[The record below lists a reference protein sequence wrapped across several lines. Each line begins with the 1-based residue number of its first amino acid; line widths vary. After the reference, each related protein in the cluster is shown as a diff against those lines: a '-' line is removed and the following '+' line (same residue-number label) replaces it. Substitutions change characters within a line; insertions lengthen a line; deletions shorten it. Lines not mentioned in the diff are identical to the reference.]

1 MIELNKLS
9 QMARKEGVSPEVV
22 VMEAYQMVILNEMS
36 EFGVAK
42 NLVFKGGTA
51 LRLGY
56 QAWRFSEDL
65 DFSVIKKVEFV
76 EFKKMMTKMAKHY
89 VEMEVDEIY
98 NRKNTLFARLVV
110 QAGKRRVGIKV
121 EISKRL
127 KKWESGKDFEYKMLK
142 SSVSLLQPYIKTAT
156 LGRIFSD
163 KLRLVE
169 ERKKPRDWFD
179 LWFLT
184 QKLDRK
190 FERKVKV
197 DKRLML
203 DRVRFLLPKSKRFI
217 LDEFEYED

>member
-1 MIELNKLS
+1 MRTRSPTCVQLS
-9 QMARKEGVSPEVV
+9 
-22 VMEAYQMVILNEMS
+22 
-36 EFGVAK
+36 K
-42 NLVFKGGTA
+42 NSTV
-51 LRLGY
+51 
-56 QAWRFSEDL
+56 
-65 DFSVIKKVEFV
+65 
-76 EFKKMMTKMAKHY
+76 
-89 VEMEVDEIY
+89 
-98 NRKNTLFARLVV
+98 VV